1 MEERQ
6 VTGDGETRLLPRPFL
21 VIATQN
27 PVELEGT
34 FPLPEAQLD
43 RFLLRISLGYP
54 SESEEDLILRQ
65 HAGQFEAPSV
75 APVARADEWLE
86 LGRTCRQ
93 VLVEESVRRYV
104 IQVARATRES
114 RSIVL
119 GASPR
124 ATIGLYRA
132 AQAWAALQ
140 GRAFVK
146 PDDVKRIAPAVLA
159 HRMMLS
165 GEARVRG
172 RSSDALVGEI
182 LGQVEVPVE
191 SPRPA

>member
-1 MEERQ
+1 
-6 VTGDGETRLLPRPFL
+6 
-21 VIATQN
+21 
-27 PVELEGT
+27 
-34 FPLPEAQLD
+34 
-43 RFLLRISLGYP
+43 
-54 SESEEDLILRQ
+54 
-65 HAGQFEAPSV
+65 
-75 APVARADEWLE
+75 
-86 LGRTCRQ
+86 
-93 VLVEESVRRYV
+93 VRRYV